1 MTKYIIET
9 PNQPELETEDN
20 ERWPPERPAEIPLSA
35 KDIEANSR
43 ALLKTL
49 QGHRMGPNTKTL
61 ADHPT
66 VASYYLPE
74 LNGGI
79 PASDV
84 PRFLD
89 ADVIWCCNAVPSE
102 VHRWRA
108 RPQNFTRAVLKA
120 LVNPVTPAA
129 VPACVPE
136 ATVERSLPRHH
147 RLLAAGLSPTRGCPG
162 CSGRM
167 ATEGNNLK
175 LAFPEVVD
183 HWDFEINPYGPEL
196 YLPRSVHEVF
206 WRDPVSGRRTLASI
220 VSRTQRDRIGTNRKD
235 CGLEAS
241 ESNNLAL
248 FFPGIAA
255 RLVSAEDGSA
265 VDPLEISPRS
275 NRTMIW
281 RCEDPRHPDFKAT
294 ADAMVRAELDGTRP
308 KGCPACRGFVLAPG
322 CSLADMYP
330 EVAAD
335 YERAGTNPVPAS
347 EVIPGAGQKADFQ
360 CGTCGH
366 TWRTTVFQRT
376 RMDQGCPACFGSAV
390 TPTNNLAARF
400 PELVAEWH
408 PDNPMKPTELRPSSM
423 QSVLW
428 RCKSDPSHIWRAK
441 PADRTRKD
449 GGTGCPHCD
458 QSGVSNEQMRFFKA
472 LKVYL
477 PSLQYETREHTPEAC
492 RLSGTRFVFDAV
504 LPEWR
509 IAIEYDGGYWHTLPE
524 HLDRDRRKNAAAE
537 ADEYSLIRLRLGL
550 EAIGADDVLV
560 GTRLDVDQWVELVFR
575 QVMLIIERIS
585 RQR

>member
-1 MTKYIIET
+1 MTKDIIT
-9 PNQPELETEDN
+9 ISDQLELDPEDN
-20 ERWPPERPAEIPLSA
+20 GRWPPERPAEIPLSA
-35 KDIEANSR
+35 TDIKATNQ
-43 ALLKTL
+43 ALLKKL
-49 QGHRMGPNTKTL
+49 QGHKVSSNTKTL

-79 PASDV
+79 PPSAI

-89 ADVIWCCNAVPSE
+89 ADVIWCCNAVPGE

-108 RPQNFTRAVLKA
+108 TPQNFTRAVLKSLA
-120 LVNPVTPAA
+120 NPVRPAA
-129 VPACVPE
+129 VPVTVPE
-136 ATVERSLPRHH
+136 ATVERSLPRYH

-167 ATEGNNLK
+167 ATESNNLK
-175 LAFPEVVD
+175 WAFPEIVD
-183 HWDFEINPYGPEL
+183 HWNFEMNAYGPEM
-196 YLPRSVHEVF
+196 YLPRSMHEVY
-206 WRDPVSGRRTLASI
+206 WLDPVSGRSSRASI
-220 VSRTQRDRIGTNRKD
+220 VSRTQHDRIGTNRKD

-241 ESNNLAL
+241 EANNLAL
-248 FFPGIAA
+248 LFPDIAA

-265 VDPLEISPRS
+265 VDPRAVSPRS
-275 NRTMIW
+275 NKTMIW

-294 ADAMVRAELDGTRP
+294 ADALVRAEVDGTRP
-308 KGCPACRGFVLAPG
+308 RGCPACRGFVLAPG
-322 CSLADMYP
+322 CSLADLFP

-335 YERAGTNPVPAS
+335 YERAGTNPVPAI
-347 EVIPGAGQKADFQ
+347 EVIPGSGQKADFQ

-390 TPTNNLAARF
+390 TPTNNLAAHF

-408 PDNPMKPTELRPSSM
+408 PDNPMRPTDLRPSSM

-428 RCKSDPSHIWRAK
+428 ACRKNPDHEWWAK

-458 QSGVSNEQMRFFKA
+458 SSGVSKEQVRFFKA
-472 LKVYL
+472 LSAHL
-477 PSLQYETREHTPEAC
+477 PSLQFETEEHTPDAC
-492 RLSGTRFVFDAV
+492 RLPGSRFVFDAV
-504 LPEWR
+504 LEDWR
-509 IAIEYDGGYWHTLPE
+509 IAIEYDGKRWHDQPE
-524 HLDRDRRKNAAAE
+524 HHDRDRRKNSEAE
-537 ADEYSLIRLRLGL
+537 ARGYTVIRVRLGL
-550 EAIGADDVLV
+550 DAIGPDDIPV
-560 GTRLDVDQWVELVFR
+560 GTRPNIAHWVELALQ
-575 QVMLIIERIS
+575 QVLRVIGRILS
-585 RQR
+585 RL